1 MSTGGETRAS
11 QRVRGRGGRAFAVD
25 RLLHGGDEISEER
38 LGRRGLDAVF
48 GIDMRVLEI
57 LGEET
62 ILYRLD
68 KLRARFL
75 REACGIGRGKECVV
89 VSPSG
94 ETKKSMPTWC
104 AITAPVESA

>member
-25 RLLHGGDEISEER
+25 RLLHGGDEISEEH

-68 KLRARFL
+68 KLVSVGVMPILGFL
-75 REACGIGRGKECVV
+75 LTSRPAKNALLC
-89 VSPSG
+89 
-94 ETKKSMPTWC
+94 TN
-104 AITAPVESA
+104 

>member
-25 RLLHGGDEISEER
+25 RLLHGGDEISEEH
-38 LGRRGLDAVF
+38 LGCRGLDAVF

-68 KLRARFL
+68 KL
-75 REACGIGRGKECVV
+75 
-89 VSPSG
+89 VSVG
-94 ETKKSMPTWC
+94 VMPMALSRC
-104 AITAPVESA
+104 PYYYE

>member
-1 MSTGGETRAS
+1 MLAAALAHSVPLGMSTGGETRAS

-25 RLLHGGDEISEER
+25 RLLYGGDEISEEH

-62 ILYRLD
+62 IVLFR
-68 KLRARFL
+68 RADPPHRDY
-75 REACGIGRGKECVV
+75 AGIRVAGGI
-89 VSPSG
+89 PA
-94 ETKKSMPTWC
+94 TI
-104 AITAPVESA
+104 AY